1 MALRGW
7 RLFGV
12 AGTIFA
18 YVAGIL
24 LLSII
29 SLNNP
34 HQRRMRSGHYTDV
47 SKSLS
52 VAHILANQ
60 FPFKLCHLFYLC
72 VFRIMNF
79 FFHM

>member
-12 AGTIFA
+12 AGTILA
-18 YVAGIL
+18 YISGIL

-34 HQRRMRSGHYTDV
+34 NQHRMRNGRFSDV
-47 SKSLS
+47 MIDTK
-52 VAHILANQ
+52 
-60 FPFKLCHLFYLC
+60 F
-72 VFRIMNF
+72 
-79 FFHM
+79 

>member
-12 AGTIFA
+12 AGTILA
-18 YVAGIL
+18 YISGIL

-34 HQRRMRSGHYTDV
+34 NQHRLRNGRFGDV
-47 SKSLS
+47 MKIKIHTINFSFAIKM
-52 VAHILANQ
+52 IY
-60 FPFKLCHLFYLC
+60 FLFFSQT
-72 VFRIMNF
+72 VI
-79 FFHM
+79 